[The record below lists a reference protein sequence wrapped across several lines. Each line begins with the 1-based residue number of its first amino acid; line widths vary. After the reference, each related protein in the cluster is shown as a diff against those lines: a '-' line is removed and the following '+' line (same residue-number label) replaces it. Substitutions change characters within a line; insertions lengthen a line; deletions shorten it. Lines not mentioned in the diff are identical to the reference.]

1 MQAIAPAAAWHRA
14 TGELVNDYD
23 FTILDD
29 VFDVTLV
36 NRMCSQSRVE
46 VMQQADVA
54 GVVKA
59 FAFLQESGLRH
70 QRFNLLVAFLSDV
83 RLLRL

>member
-1 MQAIAPAAAWHRA
+1 
-14 TGELVNDYD
+14 
-23 FTILDD
+23 
-29 VFDVTLV
+29 
-36 NRMCSQSRVE
+36 MCAQSRVE